1 MDLIILILLI
11 LIIIFFIGNI
21 LLSYVLYKKK
31 GKFNF
36 SENNAKLDIIN
47 SKIEVLNKRV
57 NLLEEE
63 RKK

>member
-11 LIIIFFIGNI
+11 LIVIFFIANI
-21 LLSYVLYKKK
+21 LLSFATYKKRE
-31 GKFNF
+31 KFNF
-36 SENNAKLDIIN
+36 SENNAKLDILN

-57 NLLEEE
+57 NMLEEE